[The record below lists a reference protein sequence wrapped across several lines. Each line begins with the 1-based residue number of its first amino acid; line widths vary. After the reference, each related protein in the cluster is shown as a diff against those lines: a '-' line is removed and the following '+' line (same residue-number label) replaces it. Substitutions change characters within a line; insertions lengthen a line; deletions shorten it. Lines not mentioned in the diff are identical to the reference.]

1 MKKGIVSLACVLIL
15 CAAGSLVSRAETF
28 KEAVKDG
35 EVLVDFR
42 YRYEFVDDHV
52 SSKDAKASTAR
63 LRMGYR
69 TGLYHGAYVLGEFE
83 GLRVIGGEQYNS
95 TANDLTDY
103 PLVPDPD
110 DQEINRLYIGYKGIE
125 NTDFR
130 LGRQR
135 IALDN
140 QRFIGNVPWRQLE
153 QTMDAFSAKSKFTDK
168 FTFYYAYL
176 NNVNR
181 VFGENNSN
189 PALANSNQD
198 SNLFNAAFDFS
209 VGRLV
214 GYAYFLDFEDTP
226 LISQRSLGARFTG
239 KYKFTDD
246 FTFVYAAEY
255 ADQSDYEDGASFID
269 AEYLLLEPGVVI
281 NGVTLRLGYERLG
294 GDGTY
299 SFQTPLATLFA
310 FNGWADQFLVT
321 PLQGLEDVYLSVG
334 GKVRELNLLGRYHEF
349 SADEGATDYGSEID
363 FRLTWKFNELYTL
376 GGQFAFYD
384 TDAPTTFGP
393 CVGPGAAPLCA
404 DTDKIWVWVQVKI

>member
-1 MKKGIVSLACVLIL
+1 MKKIIVSVACVLIL
-15 CAAGSLVSRAETF
+15 CVASSLASRAETL

-95 TANDLTDY
+95 TANGLTDY
-103 PLVPDPD
+103 ALVPDPD
-110 DQEINRLYIGYKGIE
+110 DQEINQIYIGYKGLK

-135 IALDN
+135 IALNN

-153 QTMDAFSAKSKFTDK
+153 QTMDAFSAKTKFTDN

-181 VFGENNSN
+181 VFGENNPSSL
-189 PALANSNQD
+189 LANTNQD
-198 SNLFNAAFDFS
+198 SNIFNAAFDFT

-226 LISQRSLGARFTG
+226 LISQRNLGARFTG
-239 KYKFTDD
+239 KHKFTDD
-246 FTFVYAAEY
+246 FTFLYAAEY

-269 AEYLLLEPGVVI
+269 AEYFLLEPGVAI
-281 NGVTLRLGYERLG
+281 NGVTLKLGYERLG

-299 SFQTPLATLFA
+299 AFQTPLATLFA

-321 PLQGLEDVYLSVG
+321 PATGLEDVYLSVG

-349 SADEGATDYGSEID
+349 SADEGGTDYGSEID
-363 FRLTWKFNELYTL
+363 FRVTWKFKELYTL

-384 TDAPTTFGP
+384 TDASSTFGP
-393 CVGPGAAPLCA
+393 CVGPVAAPLCA
-404 DTDKIWVWVQVKI
+404 DTDKIWVWLQVKI